1 VGHIVESVLENRL
14 QEVTVDFNPDDAPQY
29 LEGLDYPAS
38 KEEVISTA
46 ESNGAP
52 ESLVGMLGSLSRP
65 EYSGPEQV
73 TEDLRAFPQST

>member
-1 VGHIVESVLENRL
+1 VESVLENRL